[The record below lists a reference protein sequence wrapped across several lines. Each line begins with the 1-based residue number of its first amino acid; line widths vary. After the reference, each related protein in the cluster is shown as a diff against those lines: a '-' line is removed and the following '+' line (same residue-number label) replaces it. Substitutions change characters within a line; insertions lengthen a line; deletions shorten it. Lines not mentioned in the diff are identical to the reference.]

1 MIAAIA
7 ASAAITARAS
17 TFTIGGSGNTFT
29 VSRDD
34 TTAAETVNYRTVSLS
49 AYAGQHYTAK
59 SGTLTFPAGQSAV
72 TNTVTETTPTADAY
86 RFQTGTSRY
95 YRFELTDAGGFFVT
109 NATRT
114 LTTGTSV
121 PSSGAFNEK
130 SVTVNS
136 GETTASDAGYISN
149 PYLTMAATGY
159 YSSNNTAPA
168 SFLSAIN
175 AELRMTLSMQV
186 KEVNDGY
193 QYIQVLFDNT
203 TSCDD
208 RSGCKDGNPGN
219 ISLARDAVAAA

>member
-1 MIAAIA
+1 MKKNNAMRVITMRMITLVTVAIGFMQM
-7 ASAAITARAS
+7 TYAS
-17 TFTIGGSGNTFT
+17 TFTVGGSGNNFT
-29 VSRDD
+29 ISRTGDG
-34 TTAAETVNYRTVSLS
+34 TNFAETVHYRTVSLS
-49 AYAGQHYTAK
+49 AYAGQHYTAD
-59 SGTLTFPAGQSAV
+59 SGTFLFAPGQTGTNIAV
-72 TNTVTETTPTADAY
+72 VLKTPTADAY
-86 RFQTGTSRY
+86 RFQ
-95 YRFELTDAGGFFVT
+95 
-109 NATRT
+109 
-114 LTTGTSV
+114 
-121 PSSGAFNEK
+121 
-130 SVTVNS
+130 TVNS

-159 YSSNNTAPA
+159 YSSNNTAPE

-219 ISLARDAVAAA
+219 ISLARDAVVAA

>member
-1 MIAAIA
+1 MIATIA

-29 VSRDD
+29 VSRSGD
-34 TTAAETVNYRTVSLS
+34 TSAAETVRYRTVSLS
-49 AYAGQHYTAK
+49 AYPGQHYTAD
-59 SGTLTFPAGQSAV
+59 SGTFLFAPGQTGTNIAV
-72 TNTVTETTPTADAY
+72 VLKTPTADAY
-86 RFQTGTSRY
+86 RFQ
-95 YRFELTDAGGFFVT
+95 
-109 NATRT
+109 
-114 LTTGTSV
+114 
-121 PSSGAFNEK
+121 
-130 SVTVNS
+130 TVNS

-186 KEVNDGY
+186 KEVSDGY